1 MPTLAEELAA
11 DPLSLGYAPLLTVA
25 DDSAVAALLN
35 ARTGAGT
42 DTLTLARL
50 PRNEWLA
57 GTVSVAV
64 RVEIGVG
71 TDAQPLDAVARAKWR
86 AVIEQARASDPGSLI
101 NLGLL
106 SILGDPVSDRVMAQ
120 GELDALTTRIGSRAE
135 VLWGAGTII
144 TPDQVG
150 AAR

>member
-1 MPTLAEELAA
+1 MPTLAEELAT
-11 DPLSLGYAPLLTVA
+11 DPLNLGYAPLLEVA
-25 DDSAVAALLN
+25 DDLAVAALLN
-35 ARTGAGT
+35 ARTGDGA
-42 DTLTLARL
+42 DTLTLTHL

-57 GTVSVAV
+57 GT
-64 RVEIGVG
+64 
-71 TDAQPLDAVARAKWR
+71 
-86 AVIEQARASDPGSLI
+86 
-101 NLGLL
+101 
-106 SILGDPVSDRVMAQ
+106 VSDRVMAQ